1 MNLKGTD
8 TTSAD
13 NAGNLAHLRARAI
26 AAAGGI
32 DAALANGTLPAIVTV
47 PLVEGVVLGLLRQ
60 GVRKYLAIFGHGNTA
75 LGEVLRVYEEAG
87 VTRTWQFRNEVAMAH
102 AATQLSWEYGE
113 TTAVVTSI
121 GPGALQA
128 FSASLAAASNNVG
141 VYHIY
146 GDETTHGEG
155 YNMQQ
160 VPRPEQGAF
169 ARITS
174 VMGRTHVLHT
184 PQSLREALRRGSVTV
199 RHPYKA
205 GPFYLLMPINTQ
217 PAMVTLNLAAL
228 PTAPTI
234 PAMQTADEGVF
245 REAAAT
251 LARHDRVVI
260 KVGGG
265 GRKFG
270 AQIARLAERVGAAVV
285 LSPGSLG
292 VLPDAH
298 PLNMHVGGSKGS
310 ISGNFAMEEATLL
323 VAIGTRA
330 VCQSDC
336 SGIGYPKVTGVINF
350 NGDIDDLTH
359 YNNTQSIHGD
369 IGANLDRL
377 IAALGEADAGAP
389 KAAWLAACAA
399 KKAEWVAL
407 KQSRVAAVAPIDD
420 VWQRRVMTE
429 VQAVKTAIDF
439 ADEIGAVKLF
449 DAGDVQ
455 AVGFQVAEDQRAF
468 QTFTE
473 TGASYMGFA
482 ASGLM
487 AAAIADSPTY
497 PIAFSGDGS
506 FMMNPQILLDAVEH
520 GLRGMLIIFDNRRM
534 SAISS
539 LQHAQYGAEFRTSDS
554 VAVDYVRMASSFAGV
569 LALAGGDTP
578 EAFRGALEEARAYDG
593 FSVIHVPVYGGN
605 DPVGGLGVYGS
616 WNVGNWVA
624 DVQDAYARTNI

>member
-1 MNLKGTD
+1 MTIENNDKP
-8 TTSAD
+8 SAD
-13 NAGNLAHLRARAI
+13 NAGNPALLRARAI

-60 GVRKYLAIFGHGNTA
+60 DVRKYLAIFGHGNTA

-102 AATQLSWEYGE
+102 AATQLAWEYGE

-228 PTAPTI
+228 PEAPAI
-234 PAMQTADEGVF
+234 PAIQTADEAVF
-245 REAAAT
+245 RDAAAT

-270 AQIARLAERVGAAVV
+270 AQITRLAERVGAAVV

-292 VLPDAH
+292 VLPDGH

-336 SGIGYPKVTGVINF
+336 SGIGYPKVTGVINL

-359 YNNTQSIHGD
+359 YNDTQSIPGD
-369 IGANLDRL
+369 IGANLERL
-377 IAALGEADAGAP
+377 IAAIDEAGPAP
-389 KAAWLAACAA
+389 QKAAWLAACAA
-399 KKAEWVAL
+399 KKAEWAAL

-429 VQAVKTAIDF
+429 VQAVKTAVDF
-439 ADEIGAVKLF
+439 ADGIGAVKLF

-455 AVGFQVAEDQRAF
+455 AVGFQIAEDQRAF

-554 VAVDYVRMASSFAGV
+554 VAVDYVRMASAFAGV
-569 LALAGGDTP
+569 LALSGGDTP
-578 EAFRGALEEARAYDG
+578 ATFRAALESARAYDG
-593 FSVIHVPVYGGN
+593 FSVIHVPVYSGN

-624 DVQDAYARTNI
+624 NVQDAYTHTNI

>member
-1 MNLKGTD
+1 MKLQNT
-8 TTSAD
+8 D
-13 NAGNLAHLRARAI
+13 NASAESAENPTALRARSI
-26 AAAGGI
+26 AAAGGLEQ
-32 DAALANGTLPAIVTV
+32 ALADGTLPSIATM
-47 PLVEGVVLGLLRQ
+47 PLVEGIVLGLLRQ

-75 LGEVLRVYEEAG
+75 LGEVLRIYEEAG
-87 VTRTWQFRNEVAMAH
+87 LTRTWQFRNEVAMAH
-102 AATQLSWEYGE
+102 AATQLSWQYGE
-113 TTAVVTSI
+113 VAAVVTSI

-128 FSASLAAASNNVG
+128 FSASLAAASNGVG
-141 VYHIY
+141 VYHLY

-184 PQSLREALRRGSVTV
+184 PELLREAMRRGAVTV

-205 GPFYLLMPINTQ
+205 GPFFMLMPINTQ
-217 PAMVTLNLAAL
+217 PAMVTVNIAAL
-228 PTAPTI
+228 PQAPI
-234 PAMQTADEGVF
+234 VPAMATADEAVF
-245 REAAAT
+245 RDAAAT
-251 LARHDRVVI
+251 LAHHDRVVI

-270 AQIARLAERVGAAVV
+270 AAIAKLAERAGAAVV
-285 LSPGSLG
+285 LSPVAVG
-292 VLPDAH
+292 VLPDGH
-298 PLNMHVGGSKGS
+298 PQNMHVGGSKGS
-310 ISGNFAMEEATLL
+310 ISGNFAMEQATLL
-323 VAIGTRA
+323 VAIGSRA

-336 SGIGYPKVTGVINF
+336 SGIGYPRVTDVINL

-369 IGANLDRL
+369 IGANLARL
-377 IAALGEADAGAP
+377 IAAMGEGRP
-389 KAAWLAACAA
+389 STQKAAWLAACAA
-399 KKAEWVAL
+399 KKAEWAAL
-407 KQSRVAAVAPIDD
+407 KRERVAAIAPIDD
-420 VWQRRVMTE
+420 AWQRRVMTQ

-439 ADEIGAVKLF
+439 ANAIGAVKLF

-455 AVGFQVAEDQRAF
+455 AVGFQIAEDQRAF

-482 ASGLM
+482 ASALM

-497 PIAFSGDGS
+497 SIAFSGDGS

-520 GLRGMLIIFDNRRM
+520 RLRATLLIFDNRRM
-534 SAISS
+534 AAISS
-539 LQHAQYGAEFRTSDS
+539 LQHAQYGVEFRTSDS
-554 VAVDYVRMASSFAGV
+554 VAVDYVRMASSFPGI

-578 EAFRGALEEARAYDG
+578 AELRTALEAARAHDG
-593 FSVIHVPVYGGN
+593 FSVIHIPVYGGT

-624 DVQDAYARTNI
+624 DVEQRYVRTAI